1 LFDSSLLYQTT
12 VQTKLL
18 CIRESEGHL
27 SVVYNNF

>member
-1 LFDSSLLYQTT
+1 LYQTT